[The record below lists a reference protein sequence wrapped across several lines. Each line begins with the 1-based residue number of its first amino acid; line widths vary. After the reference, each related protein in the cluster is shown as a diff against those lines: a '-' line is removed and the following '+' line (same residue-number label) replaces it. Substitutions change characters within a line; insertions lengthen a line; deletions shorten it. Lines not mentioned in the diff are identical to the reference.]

1 MKLTKTQEGILN
13 AEEVV
18 GGAISNICG
27 ATFFTQRYSVEKL
40 NTAVNTV
47 VRINDAFRLHF
58 DKKTK
63 TQWVEEYRW
72 QDYET
77 VCFDSQADF
86 ELYARKFAAA
96 PMDFAVSLFDLKI
109 VEVNGKR
116 GLLYVL
122 HHVICDAWSLSLLR
136 WQLHQIL
143 EEEIIPHSFSFM
155 DYCRGLSSYYNSR
168 RFGADRSYFLS
179 QFRGHKEDLPA
190 IDPPARSF
198 QSSSLTFEIPSD
210 LSDKIKNYLEKD
222 GVSQFVLLLAAFGIC
237 YSKRHNDAGCFY
249 VGTTILNRTT
259 EKDLRTIG
267 PYIDDVPLLFDLQG
281 GLNAREVLRNTEEM
295 VFNAFRHHRFNYP
308 MLQEEIRG
316 ETSDP
321 RLYDVI
327 FNYQAEYEILGDY
340 PAQWFQTG
348 RQYEPLQIHIDH
360 RNDSN
365 KLMVTYNYLLEK
377 YSDRDVERLH
387 RHYMNVL
394 GSVTGNDEQPVRGI
408 SLMDREERTAVEKL
422 SRGRI
427 RQLPEKSLY
436 HLIEEQESGSVVD
449 GATGSEYSLSALKRD
464 AEKIDATV
472 RAVRETKRVI
482 AVICERSYAELAAI
496 YGVIR
501 GGNAYLPISPEF
513 PPERIASIL
522 GISSCDTV
530 LTQRKYRHLAPGAM
544 VIEDI
549 LSGQGSG
556 GQDSGGQD
564 SGRQGSSGQGSDG
577 QGPGG
582 QESGGQGAGGQ
593 DPSPALPIAALP
605 EDLLYVIFTSGS
617 TGQPKG
623 AMISNRSA
631 VNRILWMA
639 DRYFSP
645 ETTVM
650 LKTPFTFDVSVWE
663 IFGFAVAGFRLYI
676 LPPLD
681 HYRQDRVI
689 DHIYRGKVTDIHFVP
704 SVFSSFLDALDDQ
717 GAQDAQGS
725 QGSPDVQG
733 VQDVQDAL
741 DAQGSPDVQGI
752 LEEGGSKTD
761 SLKNIFLSGE
771 ALPASL
777 VRRAPAL
784 VHNLYGPTECAVDVT
799 YYDCTGTE
807 TDPVPIGYPVDNCR
821 MYILNRNLQPVPV
834 GVKGQIC
841 IAGVP
846 VGIGYIRDPAR
857 TAERFVPDPYGAGQM
872 YLTGDI
878 GYWNDDGA
886 IVYVGRNDRQVKING
901 QRIEPEE
908 IETALMQLVPEAAVI
923 VEEGRLIAFYTGKE
937 SASLRKELGG
947 ILPGYMIPHSFTHVK
962 EMPRMASGKI
972 DRSAL
977 RQIPREER
985 KYEPPVNETERK
997 LCALFSEVLKK
1008 ESVGRSD
1015 SFFDLGGTSLDML
1028 SLLCRP
1034 PLDQLSPPDFMTHS
1048 SPAELAALLGS
1059 TEAAASLVPLYLPDQ
1074 PFHSGIILFPYAGG
1088 DAAAYT
1094 ALVAEFKKRKAPAA
1108 LYFLSWGENLDGART
1123 RILELAGEM
1132 EIRFYSHCAG
1142 SAIAMKLLEQ
1152 LNGPQMTVGRYFAGA
1167 DIPPARAENIW
1178 KTISDRELMKI
1189 LSRAGLPQL
1198 PQDRMEDLIIRFR
1211 SNTEEYF
1218 EFLGSR
1224 REKIP
1229 CRVTLILSRKDLFTQ
1244 DYQNAVDRW
1253 SQYVVAVGDVHYI
1266 DSPTHYFQSTEAAA
1280 LADIL
1285 LSED

>member
-27 ATFFTQRYSVEKL
+27 ATFFSRRYSVEKL

-47 VRINDAFRLHF
+47 VRINDAFRLSF
-58 DKKTK
+58 DKRTK
-63 TQWVEEYRW
+63 TQWVEEYKW
-72 QDYET
+72 KDYET
-77 VCFDSQADF
+77 VCFDTREDF
-86 ELYARKFAAA
+86 EQYARKYAAVPFAR
-96 PMDFAVSLFDLKI
+96 AVSLFDLKI
-109 VEVNGKR
+109 VEINGKQ

-122 HHVICDAWSLSLLR
+122 HHIICDAWSLSLLR

-143 EEEIIPHSFSFM
+143 EEEIIPPSLSFM
-155 DYCRGLSSYYNSR
+155 DYCRGLSSCFYSR
-168 RFGADRSYFLS
+168 RFEADRAYFLN
-179 QFRGHKEDLPA
+179 QFRDHKEVLPA
-190 IDPPARSF
+190 FEPPARSF

-210 LSDKIKNYLEKD
+210 LLKKTEKYLD
-222 GVSQFVLLLAAFGIC
+222 RTGVSQFVLLLAAFGIC

-259 EKDLRTIG
+259 KKELGTIG
-267 PYIDDVPLLFDLQG
+267 PFIDDVPLLFDLQDG
-281 GLNAREVLRNTEEM
+281 QNAGEVLRNTEEM

-327 FNYQAEYEILGDY
+327 FNYQAEYEILDDY
-340 PAQWFQTG
+340 PAQWFQNG
-348 RQYEPLQIHIDH
+348 RQYEALQIHIDH
-360 RNDSN
+360 RNERG
-365 KLMVTYNYLLEK
+365 KMMVTYNYLLEK
-377 YSDRDVERLH
+377 YADRDIERLH

-394 GSVTGNDEQPVRGI
+394 GTMIGEDQQPVSGI
-408 SLMDREERTAVEKL
+408 SLMDRDERNTVENF

-427 RQLPEKSLY
+427 RPLPEKSLY
-436 HLIEEQESGSVVD
+436 HMIEEQENGSIVD
-449 GATGSEYSLSALKRD
+449 GENGSEYRLDDLKHD
-464 AEKIDATV
+464 AEKIDA
-472 RAVRETKRVI
+472 AVRGKKRVI
-482 AVICERSYAELAAI
+482 AVLCERSYAELAAI

-513 PPERIASIL
+513 PPERIEAIL
-522 GISSCDTV
+522 GISGCDTV
-530 LTQRKYRHLAPGAM
+530 LAQRKYSHLAPGSM
-544 VIEDI
+544 VIED
-549 LSGQGSG
+549 LLN
-556 GQDSGGQD
+556 
-564 SGRQGSSGQGSDG
+564 R
-577 QGPGG
+577 
-582 QESGGQGAGGQ
+582 Q
-593 DPSPALPIAALP
+593 DPSPNLPIAALP

-631 VNRILWMA
+631 INRILWMA

-663 IFGFAVAGFRLYI
+663 IFGFAAAGFRLYI
-676 LPPLD
+676 LPPFD

-689 DHIYRGKVTDIHFVP
+689 DHIHRGKVTDIHFVP
-704 SVFSSFLDALDDQ
+704 SVFSSFLD
-717 GAQDAQGS
+717 
-725 QGSPDVQG
+725 V
-733 VQDVQDAL
+733 
-741 DAQGSPDVQGI
+741 
-752 LEEGGSKTD
+752 LEASKESGLKTD

-777 VRRAPAL
+777 VRRAPAQ

-799 YYDCTGTE
+799 YYACTGTE

-821 MYILNRNLQPVPV
+821 MYILNRNLQPVPA
-834 GVKGQIC
+834 GVRGQIC

-846 VGIGYIRDPAR
+846 VGIGYIRDPVR
-857 TAERFVPDPYGAGQM
+857 TAERFVPDLYGKGKM

-908 IETALMQLVPEAAVI
+908 IETALMQMVPEAAVI
-923 VEEGRLIAFYTGKE
+923 VEEGRLIAFYTGRIR
-937 SASLRKELGG
+937 SSLRKELGG

-972 DRSAL
+972 DRRAL
-977 RQIPREER
+977 QQIPHEER

-997 LCALFSEVLKK
+997 LCALFSEVLEK
-1008 ESVGRSD
+1008 ENVGRSD

-1048 SPAELAALLGS
+1048 SPAELAVLLNS
-1059 TEAAASLVPLYLPDQ
+1059 HDVTASLVPLYLPEQ
-1074 PFHSGIILFPYAGG
+1074 QCHCGIILFPYAGG

-1094 ALVAEFKKRKAPAA
+1094 ALVAEFKKRQAPAA
-1108 LYFLSWGENLDGART
+1108 LYFLSWEESLGAARN

-1142 SAIAMKLLEQ
+1142 SVIAMKLLEQ
-1152 LNGPQMTVGRYFAGA
+1152 LNAGQMTISKYYAGA
-1167 DIPPARAENIW
+1167 DIPPVRTENIW
-1178 KTISDRELMKI
+1178 KAMSDRELLNI
-1189 LSRAGLPQL
+1189 LYKAGLPQL
-1198 PQDRMEDLIIRFR
+1198 AEDQMADMIIRFR
-1211 SNTEEYF
+1211 RNTEEYF
-1218 EFLGSR
+1218 DFLGSR
-1224 REKIP
+1224 KERIS
-1229 CRVTLILSRKDLFTQ
+1229 CRATLILSRKDLFTQ
-1244 DYQNAVDRW
+1244 DCQNAVERW
-1253 SQYVVAVGDVHYI
+1253 SQYVTAVDAVHYL
-1266 DSPTHYFQSTEAAA
+1266 DSPTHYFQSSEAAA

>member
-27 ATFFTQRYSVEKL
+27 ATFFTRRYSVEKL

-77 VCFDSQADF
+77 VCFDTQADF

-143 EEEIIPHSFSFM
+143 EEEIIPPSFSFM

-179 QFRGHKEDLPA
+179 QLRGHKEDLPA

-210 LSDKIKNYLEKD
+210 LSDNIKNYLEKA

-259 EKDLRTIG
+259 EKDLHTIG
-267 PYIDDVPLLFDLQG
+267 PFIDDVPLLFDLEDG
-281 GLNAREVLRNTEEM
+281 RNAREVLRNTEEM

-394 GSVTGNDEQPVRGI
+394 GSMTGDDEQPVSRI
-408 SLMDREERTAVEKL
+408 SIMDREERTAVEKL

-449 GATGSEYSLSALKRD
+449 GATGSEYSLSTLKRD
-464 AEKIDATV
+464 AEKIDAAV
-472 RAVRETKRVI
+472 RAVREKKRVI

-513 PPERIASIL
+513 PPERIEAIL
-522 GISSCDTV
+522 GISGCDTV
-530 LTQRKYRHLAPGAM
+530 LTQRKYSHLAPGAM

-549 LSGQGSG
+549 LSGQGLDRQGSG
-556 GQDSGGQD
+556 GQE
-564 SGRQGSSGQGSDG
+564 
-577 QGPGG
+577 P
-582 QESGGQGAGGQ
+582 GGQ

-676 LPPLD
+676 LPPFD

-704 SVFSSFLDALDDQ
+704 SVFSSFLDALK
-717 GAQDAQGS
+717 
-725 QGSPDVQG
+725 
-733 VQDVQDAL
+733 
-741 DAQGSPDVQGI
+741 
-752 LEEGGSKTD
+752 EGGSKTD

-777 VRRAPAL
+777 VRRAPAP

-923 VEEGRLIAFYTGKE
+923 VEEGRLVAFYTGRE
-937 SASLRKELGG
+937 RTSLRKELGG

-977 RQIPREER
+977 QQIPREER

-1108 LYFLSWGENLDGART
+1108 LYFLSWGENLDGARI

-1178 KTISDRELMKI
+1178 KTISDRELMKV
-1189 LSRAGLPQL
+1189 LSQAGLPQL
-1198 PQDRMEDLIIRFR
+1198 PRDRMEDLIIRFR

>member
-1 MKLTKTQEGILN
+1 MKITKTQEGILN

-77 VCFDSQADF
+77 FCFDTQADF

-143 EEEIIPHSFSFM
+143 EEEIIPPSFSFM
-155 DYCRGLSSYYNSR
+155 DYCWGLSSYYNSR

-198 QSSSLTFEIPSD
+198 QSSSLTFEISSD
-210 LSDKIKNYLEKD
+210 LSDKIKNYLEKA

-267 PYIDDVPLLFDLQG
+267 PFIDDVPLLFELQG

-394 GSVTGNDEQPVRGI
+394 GSMTGDDEQPVSGI

-422 SRGRI
+422 SWGRI
-427 RQLPEKSLY
+427 RQLPDKSLY

-464 AEKIDATV
+464 AEKIDAAV

-513 PPERIASIL
+513 PPERIEAIL
-522 GISSCDTV
+522 GISGCDTV
-530 LTQRKYRHLAPGAM
+530 LTQRKYSHLAPGAM

-549 LSGQGSG
+549 LS
-556 GQDSGGQD
+556 
-564 SGRQGSSGQGSDG
+564 
-577 QGPGG
+577 
-582 QESGGQGAGGQ
+582 GQGAGGQ

-676 LPPLD
+676 LPPFD

-704 SVFSSFLDALDDQ
+704 SVFSSFLDALD
-717 GAQDAQGS
+717 A
-725 QGSPDVQG
+725 QG
-733 VQDVQDAL
+733 VQDAEE
-741 DAQGSPDVQGI
+741 AKDV

-771 ALPASL
+771 ALPAPL
-777 VRRAPAL
+777 VRRAPAP

-846 VGIGYIRDPAR
+846 VGIGYIRDSAR

-923 VEEGRLIAFYTGKE
+923 VEEDRLIAFYTGKE

-1059 TEAAASLVPLYLPDQ
+1059 TEAAASLVPLYVPDQ

-1088 DAAAYT
+1088 DAVAYT

-1142 SAIAMKLLEQ
+1142 SVLAMKLLEQ
-1152 LNGPQMTVGRYFAGA
+1152 LNGPQMTVSRYFAGA

-1178 KTISDRELMKI
+1178 KTISDRELMKV
-1189 LSRAGLPQL
+1189 LSQAGLPLL
-1198 PQDRMEDLIIRFR
+1198 PRDRMEDLIIRFR

-1229 CRVTLILSRKDLFTQ
+1229 CRATLILSRKDLFTQ
-1244 DYQNAVDRW
+1244 DYQNAVERW
-1253 SQYVVAVGDVHYI
+1253 SQYVVAVGDIHYI